1 MTFRGVRV
9 EVGHPDFKGLTDA
22 TPDNRPLAD
31 YPRDGLT
38 RLQISRLILPLNVS
52 SSNPASIASA
62 HTDMLGTGGPVVTV
76 VAGLNVLL
84 LITESIVSAVVVATL
99 ISGPVVV
106 ELTGT
111 TIVAG
116 VDDPKPK
123 LLNVHVMSVVP
134 LHDPPPVVT
143 DDTNVVPGGILSL
156 TCTLVAAVVVLKLVT
171 VSV

>member
-1 MTFRGVRV
+1 M
-9 EVGHPDFKGLTDA
+9 EIGHPDFKGLTDA

-38 RLQISRLILPLNVS
+38 RQISRLILPLNVN

-62 HTDMLGTGGPVVTV
+62 HTDMLGTGGPVVT
-76 VAGLNVLL
+76 ALNVFVADHR
-84 LITESIVSAVVVATL
+84 SIVSAVVVATL
-99 ISGPVVV
+99 ISGLVVV
-106 ELTGT
+106 ELTDT
-111 TIVAG
+111 TIVAV
-116 VDDPKPK
+116 VDDPKPR

-134 LHDPPPVVT
+134 LRDPPLVAT

>member
-1 MTFRGVRV
+1 M
-9 EVGHPDFKGLTDA
+9 EIGHPDFKGLTDA

-38 RLQISRLILPLNVS
+38 RQISRLILPLNVN

-62 HTDMLGTGGPVVTV
+62 HTDMLGTGGPVVT
-76 VAGLNVLL
+76 ALNVFVADHR
-84 LITESIVSAVVVATL
+84 SIVSAVVVATL
-99 ISGPVVV
+99 ISGLVVV
-106 ELTGT
+106 ELTDT
-111 TIVAG
+111 TIVAV
-116 VDDPKPK
+116 VDDPKPR

-134 LHDPPPVVT
+134 LRDPPLVAT
-143 DDTNVVPGGILSL
+143 DDTNVVPGGISSL

>member
-1 MTFRGVRV
+1 M
-9 EVGHPDFKGLTDA
+9 EIGHPDFKGLTDA

-31 YPRDGLT
+31 YPRDVLT
-38 RLQISRLILPLNVS
+38 RQISRLILPLNVN

-62 HTDMLGTGGPVVTV
+62 HTDMLGTGGPVVT
-76 VAGLNVLL
+76 ALNVFVADHR
-84 LITESIVSAVVVATL
+84 SIVSAVVVATL
-99 ISGPVVV
+99 ISGLVVV
-106 ELTGT
+106 ELTDT
-111 TIVAG
+111 TIVAV
-116 VDDPKPK
+116 VDDPKPR

-134 LHDPPPVVT
+134 LRDPPPVAT

>member
-38 RLQISRLILPLNVS
+38 RQISRLILPLNVS

-62 HTDMLGTGGPVVTV
+62 HTDMLGTDGPVVTV
-76 VAGLNVLL
+76 LNVLL

-99 ISGPVVV
+99 ISGLVVV
-106 ELTGT
+106 ELTDT
-111 TIVAG
+111 TIVAV
-116 VDDPKPK
+116 VDDPKPR
-123 LLNVHVMSVVP
+123 LLNMHVMSVVP
-134 LHDPPPVVT
+134 LRDPPPVAT

-156 TCTLVAAVVVLKLVT
+156 TCTLVAAVVMLKLVT

>member
-1 MTFRGVRV
+1 M
-9 EVGHPDFKGLTDA
+9 EIGHPDFKGLTDA

-38 RLQISRLILPLNVS
+38 RQISRLILPLNVN

-62 HTDMLGTGGPVVTV
+62 HTDMLGTGGPVVT
-76 VAGLNVLL
+76 ALNVFVADHR
-84 LITESIVSAVVVATL
+84 SIVSAVVVATL
-99 ISGPVVV
+99 ISGLVVV
-106 ELTGT
+106 ELTDT
-111 TIVAG
+111 TIVAV
-116 VDDPKPK
+116 VDDPKPR

-134 LHDPPPVVT
+134 LRDPPLVAT
-143 DDTNVVPGGILSL
+143 DDTNVVPDGILSL

>member
-1 MTFRGVRV
+1 M
-9 EVGHPDFKGLTDA
+9 EIGHPDFKGLTDA

-38 RLQISRLILPLNVS
+38 RQISRLILPLNVS

-62 HTDMLGTGGPVVTV
+62 HTDMLGTGGPVVT
-76 VAGLNVLL
+76 ALNVFVADHR
-84 LITESIVSAVVVATL
+84 SIVSAVVVATL
-99 ISGPVVV
+99 ISGLVVV
-106 ELTGT
+106 ELTDT
-111 TIVAG
+111 TIVAV
-116 VDDPKPK
+116 VDDPKPR

-134 LHDPPPVVT
+134 LRDPPLVAT
-143 DDTNVVPGGILSL
+143 DDTNVVLGGILSL

>member
-1 MTFRGVRV
+1 M
-9 EVGHPDFKGLTDA
+9 EIGHPDFKGLTDA

-38 RLQISRLILPLNVS
+38 RQISRLILPLNVS

-62 HTDMLGTGGPVVTV
+62 HTDMLGTGGPVVT
-76 VAGLNVLL
+76 ALNVFVADHR
-84 LITESIVSAVVVATL
+84 SIVSAVVVATL
-99 ISGPVVV
+99 ISGLVVV
-106 ELTGT
+106 ELTDT
-111 TIVAG
+111 TIVAV
-116 VDDPKPK
+116 VDDPKPR

-134 LHDPPPVVT
+134 LRDPPPVAT
-143 DDTNVVPGGILSL
+143 DDTNVVPGGILPL

>member
-1 MTFRGVRV
+1 V
-9 EVGHPDFKGLTDA
+9 EIGHPDFKGLTDA

-38 RLQISRLILPLNVS
+38 RQISRLILPLNVN

-62 HTDMLGTGGPVVTV
+62 HTDMLGTGGPVVT
-76 VAGLNVLL
+76 ALNVFVADHR
-84 LITESIVSAVVVATL
+84 SIVSAVVVATL
-99 ISGPVVV
+99 ISGLVVV
-106 ELTGT
+106 ELTDT
-111 TIVAG
+111 TIVAV
-116 VDDPKPK
+116 VDDPKPR

-134 LHDPPPVVT
+134 LRDPPLVAT
-143 DDTNVVPGGILSL
+143 DDTNVVPDGILSL

>member
-1 MTFRGVRV
+1 M
-9 EVGHPDFKGLTDA
+9 EIGHPDFKGLTDA

-38 RLQISRLILPLNVS
+38 RQISRLILPLNVS

-62 HTDMLGTGGPVVTV
+62 HTDMLGTGGPVVT
-76 VAGLNVLL
+76 ALNVFVADHR
-84 LITESIVSAVVVATL
+84 SIVSAVVVATL
-99 ISGPVVV
+99 ISGLVVV
-106 ELTGT
+106 ELTDT
-111 TIVAG
+111 TIVAV
-116 VDDPKPK
+116 VDDPKPR

-134 LHDPPPVVT
+134 LRDPPLVAT